1 MSNMKQ
7 LQTMLFNYETTMRTD
22 FRYGEITPLTTT
34 KYKEKPSCVRI
45 RPKPLKDIHTLVDW
59 KVPNVPF
66 ELMTG
71 RKEVVRTNPREKQ
84 VPYKTLP
91 DLEFEDVKRSRPRL
105 VMTPAASVDDA
116 DDVTR
121 KRLLDD
127 VYLTSTMKAQ
137 REVVSNTSYNCVRA
151 PLPTSPA
158 NANPI
163 TIQKWSP
170 PYVSPEWR
178 MDSVTWDRRQLR
190 TYCNPDKEF
199 WLTRTP
205 QCQECK
211 DTAVREQ
218 RRKIQR

>member
-84 VPYKTLP
+84 VP
-91 DLEFEDVKRSRPRL
+91 
-105 VMTPAASVDDA
+105 
-116 DDVTR
+116 TR